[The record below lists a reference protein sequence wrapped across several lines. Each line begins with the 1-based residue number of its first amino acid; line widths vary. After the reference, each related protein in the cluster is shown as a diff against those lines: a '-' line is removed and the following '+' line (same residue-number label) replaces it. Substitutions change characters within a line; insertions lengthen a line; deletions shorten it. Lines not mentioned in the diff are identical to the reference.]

1 MTWLSRFAPG
11 VAALGGYRRSWLR
24 PDLLAGVTVW
34 AMLVPQALGYSSL
47 AGMPTVNGLYAA
59 FAAMLVYWVWGSS
72 RELNVGPESTV
83 AIMVATVL
91 TPLAA
96 AGSEEYAD
104 LAAMLAIL
112 VGLVLLIG
120 GIFRLGR
127 IADFLS
133 RPILAGYVFG
143 SGLLIIGSQLADLTG
158 IEEDPSLYATDI
170 GAIVRNLDM
179 LDWTTF
185 VVGAG
190 SIVVIVLVKRFTP
203 AIPGALVAVVL
214 ATAVTVLA
222 DLDIAVVGEFA
233 SGVPIPGIPDV
244 SFSDVGMLIGPAFAI
259 ALLVY
264 PDSVLTG
271 RSLAAA
277 NDYRLDADAEFFG
290 IGAANIGA
298 GLFQGFPVNGSQ
310 SRSFVVSDA
319 GGRSQAVSLWAA
331 LLTLLT
337 LLFLGPLVAE
347 VPLAALAGIVIVAG
361 AGLLSPSEF
370 RLLWRF
376 RKTEFWL
383 GVVTIAA
390 VIFLGM
396 LVGILIAVG
405 LSLLEITLRAAS
417 PQTAVLGRIPGT
429 DTYRD
434 IADHADAETIPG
446 LVIFRLDAAL
456 FFANANQ
463 FRDGVI
469 GAVDAAAEPVTEV
482 LIDAESMYDVDS
494 TGAQAFVDILDELT
508 ARGITLSMARVR
520 TEIRD
525 ELYTAAIEPR
535 IGADRIYLEID
546 DGVAA
551 FLGREAGT

>member
-1 MTWLSRFAPG
+1 
-11 VAALGGYRRSWLR
+11 
-24 PDLLAGVTVW
+24 
-34 AMLVPQALGYSSL
+34 MLVPQALGYSSL

-59 FAAMLVYWVWGSS
+59 LGAMLIYWIWGTS

-91 TPLAA
+91 TPMAA
-96 AGSEEYAD
+96 TGSQEYAD

-120 GIFRLGR
+120 GLFRLGR

-158 IEEDPSLYATDI
+158 IEADDSLYATDI
-170 GAIVRNLDM
+170 GAVLRNLDM
-179 LDWTTF
+179 LDWPTF
-185 VVGAG
+185 IIGAG
-190 SIVVIVLVKRFTP
+190 SIAVILLVKRFTP
-203 AIPGALVAVVL
+203 AIPGALVAVGL

-233 SGVPIPGIPDV
+233 SGVPIPQIP
-244 SFSDVGMLIGPAFAI
+244 SISLSEVGALIGPAFAI

-271 RSLAAA
+271 RSLAAKGG
-277 NDYRLDADAEFFG
+277 YRLDADAEFFG

-298 GLFQGFPVNGSQ
+298 GLLQGFPVNGSQ
-310 SRSFVVSDA
+310 SRSFVVGEA
-319 GGRSQAVSLWAA
+319 GGRTQVVSLWAA
-331 LLTLLT
+331 VFTLLT

-347 VPLAALAGIVIVAG
+347 MPFAALAGIVIVAG
-361 AGLLSPSEF
+361 VGLLAPAEF
-370 RLLWRF
+370 RALWRF

-390 VIFLGM
+390 VLFLGM
-396 LVGILIAVG
+396 LIGILIAAL
-405 LSLLEITLRAAS
+405 LSLLEIALRAAS

-434 IADHADAETIPG
+434 VADHPDAETIPS
-446 LVIFRLDAAL
+446 LVIFRLDAP
-456 FFANANQ
+456 
-463 FRDGVI
+463 
-469 GAVDAAAEPVTEV
+469 AV
-482 LIDAESMYDVDS
+482 S
-494 TGAQAFVDILDELT
+494 
-508 ARGITLSMARVR
+508 ARASSV
-520 TEIRD
+520 
-525 ELYTAAIEPR
+525 P
-535 IGADRIYLEID
+535 
-546 DGVAA
+546 
-551 FLGREAGT
+551 